1 VLLVGWQL
9 LELPQAVW
17 LSWVIE
23 HLSEQP
29 AGTAASPASAAAI
42 KRRGFIGPGRLVP
55 LLGTVQ
61 FALPIMNSDERF
73 SPVAEVTC

>member
-23 HLSEQP
+23 LLSEQP
-29 AGTAASPASAAAI
+29 LEPLRPQPAQQLSRAE
-42 KRRGFIGPGRLVP
+42 GSSDPWPLVRP
-55 LLGTVQ
+55 LRTVQ
-61 FALPIMNSDERF
+61 FALPVMNSDEGF
-73 SPVAEVTC
+73 SPVAEVTR